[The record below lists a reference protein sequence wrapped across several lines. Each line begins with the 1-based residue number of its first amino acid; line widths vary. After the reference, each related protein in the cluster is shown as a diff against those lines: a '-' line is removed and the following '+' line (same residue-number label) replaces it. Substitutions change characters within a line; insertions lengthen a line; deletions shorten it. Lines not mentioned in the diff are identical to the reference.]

1 MTKRNSNKKKTKPI
15 PKKEWMSNDG
25 LLLRKEVRSL
35 ACRLVKD
42 PNNNSLRLTF
52 CNCRREFNKFKN
64 KLKKDFFNSII
75 QQIEDVNP
83 KTVKNFGI

>member
-1 MTKRNSNKKKTKPI
+1 
-15 PKKEWMSNDG
+15 MSNDG

-35 ACRLVKD
+35 TCRLAKD

-52 CNCRREFNKFKN
+52 CNCGREINKFKN
-64 KLKKDFFNSII
+64 KLKKDLFDSII

-83 KTVKNFGI
+83 QNSKEF